1 MIETRRR
8 KNQNS
13 KFGRIRGQIL
23 NFDFCKETTT
33 TATRR
38 LRPDATTATIETR
51 RRKIQNLKFGR
62 IRGKILDF
70 EFCKES
76 SSSARRD
83 DGDDATV

>member
-23 NFDFCKETTT
+23 NF
-33 TATRR
+33 
-38 LRPDATTATIETR
+38 
-51 RRKIQNLKFGR
+51 
-62 IRGKILDF
+62 

-76 SSSARRD
+76 SSSARRARCD
-83 DGDDATV
+83 DSDDSDDATTATDDD